1 MPPDPK
7 RFSYL
12 PSPEP
17 AADGEVQA
25 APATL
30 ASGPTLDLHSLP
42 RGEGRM
48 GQERTQLNIRIP
60 TGLKRQIAARAA
72 LEGKTVGELVEELVA
87 AYVERA
93 T

>member
-1 MPPDPK
+1 MPKDAK
-7 RFSYL
+7 RFEYLL

-17 AADGEVQA
+17 AAGGEAQA
-25 APATL
+25 APAL
-30 ASGPTLDLHSLP
+30 ASGLALDLRSLP